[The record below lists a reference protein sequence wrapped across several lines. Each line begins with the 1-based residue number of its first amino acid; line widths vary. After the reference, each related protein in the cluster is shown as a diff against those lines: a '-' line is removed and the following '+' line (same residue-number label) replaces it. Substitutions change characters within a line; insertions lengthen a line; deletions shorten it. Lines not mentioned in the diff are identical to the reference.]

1 MEKRLKEGGP
11 MTLIIESHLIEV
23 HKGPIT
29 GAMVCLK
36 MRPDMAVPWEALPA
50 INWDRGR
57 YLQPTIGLKSNA
69 PMVELVEGLK
79 KLKQRVT
86 P

>member
-1 MEKRLKEGGP
+1 MSNKKTRHQVDGWGCHHIVKNADLELFLSKQTAGTKMEKRLKEGGP

-36 MRPDMAVPWEALPA
+36 MRPDMAVP
-50 INWDRGR
+50 
-57 YLQPTIGLKSNA
+57 
-69 PMVELVEGLK
+69 
-79 KLKQRVT
+79 
-86 P
+86 